1 MIAKVSVLKSF
12 AILAKNVY
20 NGNHFYLII
29 NHMKQDSSFHIFL
42 DYHQPKKNFGT
53 NIKNYS
59 EAC

>member
-29 NHMKQDSSFHIFL
+29 NHMKQDSSFHFFRL
-42 DYHQPKKNFGT
+42 PPTKKELWN
-53 NIKNYS
+53 KY
-59 EAC
+59 